1 MFELSQRFFFEAAH
15 TLHRDIEAEGSRRV
29 HGHTYDVEVTV
40 AGAQNPVSGMVV
52 DLGSLRHEIA
62 RVREKLDHRFLDEEP
77 EVMSFGPATLEN
89 LARFIAHELRWFEPS
104 LLSVKIWRA
113 AGGDSCTY
121 RVPTAR

>member
-40 AGAQNPVSGMVV
+40 AGSQNPVSGMVV

-62 RVREKLDHRFLDEEP
+62 RVREKLDHRFLDEEA

-89 LARFIAHELRWFEPS
+89 LARFIAHELRWFEPT
-104 LLSVKIWRA
+104 LLSVRISRA
-113 AGGDSCTY
+113 ASGDSCTY
-121 RVPTAR
+121 RVATAR